1 MTNHPGLIENENAA
15 PAVENTG
22 LHTYN
27 PNVSPTTT
35 PENKQ
40 PEIDDVLE
48 NTLLNFS
55 ADNSLTKR
63 ENEIL
68 IMIVAGKTNKDIS
81 QKICRTERTVE
92 YHRHRLMAKLGAKTA
107 ADLVKR
113 SIVMGIV

>member
-1 MTNHPGLIENENAA
+1 MANHAVLIENENAA
-15 PAVENTG
+15 SAADEAGYNNTPKISQTNA
-22 LHTYN
+22 LNT
-27 PNVSPTTT
+27 
-35 PENKQ
+35 KQ
-40 PEIDDVLE
+40 PEMDDIME

-55 ADNSLTKR
+55 TDNSLTKR

-92 YHRHRLMAKLGAKTA
+92 YHRHRLMVKLGAKTA